1 MAEARDIIVIGAS
14 AGGIDALTRL
24 VARLP
29 DELEAAVFVV
39 VHIPAEESM
48 LPAILGRET
57 ALIVKAAEDGE
68 PILCNRIYVAPP
80 DCHLLIEPGRIRLS
94 GGPKE
99 SGHRPAID
107 PLFRSAARAYRERVL
122 GVILSGTLDDGSVG
136 LRMIRRHGGSAIVQD
151 PREALFRQ
159 MPENAIATANPQ
171 HVGPVTDLADLI
183 TTHTRRPAEGGEHR
197 ELMVEDVNPN
207 GGPQPIGA
215 ADVPGTPTG
224 IACPECHGVMWT
236 AADDESPEYHCRVGH
251 AYSAEALLAAHA
263 ESVEAALWA
272 GMRALQEQ
280 ASLTKHMAIRAERR
294 GDRLSAQRLHRRGD
308 AADEH
313 AGRIEAMLLK
323 RSSEAS

>member
-1 MAEARDIIVIGAS
+1 AEAREIVVIGAS

-136 LRMIRRHGGSAIVQD
+136 LRMIRRHGGSAIAQD

-159 MPENAIATANPQ
+159 MPENATATAKPQ
-171 HVGPVTDLADLI
+171 HVGPVTD
-183 TTHTRRPAEGGEHR
+183 
-197 ELMVEDVNPN
+197 
-207 GGPQPIGA
+207 
-215 ADVPGTPTG
+215 
-224 IACPECHGVMWT
+224 
-236 AADDESPEYHCRVGH
+236 H